1 MWSRSMPKRARGCG
15 QCVESC
21 PSQIIT
27 MVDTK
32 AQVTG
37 ETSECL
43 GCESCVIVCAVGGIT
58 LRTVLNGQPTL
69 ES

>member
-1 MWSRSMPKRARGCG
+1 MYVVTINAETCTGCG

-43 GCESCVIVCAVGGIT
+43 GCESCVIVCARGGIT
-58 LRTVLNGQPTL
+58 LEQY
-69 ES
+69 